1 MSLAANDP
9 RPKSVQAADE
19 LRGRITA
26 GRYSDGRLPPSR
38 RLAEDF
44 GIAGETLNKALRML
58 VAEGL
63 IFSAGNRGYFI
74 ATDEEDASDAKPD
87 VVEDIKELRS
97 QIQALAERVAHLEE
111 RAASGRA

>member
-19 LRGRITA
+19 LRRRITA
-26 GRYSDGRLPPSR
+26 DRYSDGRLPPSR
-38 RLAEDF
+38 RLAEEF

-58 VAEGL
+58 VTEGL

-74 ATDEEDASDAKPD
+74 ATDEDDAKPD
-87 VVEDIKELRS
+87 VVEDIKEIRS

-111 RAASGRA
+111 RAASGGA